1 MMKKMRKALCLLVLI
16 VTLFAFT
23 GCKKNEED
31 VGYKPALD
39 KEISG
44 VITVAGHYDNNEAL
58 EVEFNRFNEF
68 YPNVEL
74 KYTKLDNYNRVIAT
88 TLLGEEA
95 PDIYFAMPWMMDSDD
110 YSILFENAEDLS
122 AEDLKIDLSCIRD
135 GLLAKDKL
143 GKISI
148 VPIFTTT
155 YGMLVNENIFEK
167 ENIKVPTTYSELVD
181 ACNKLKAAGYANPI
195 MGYNK
200 NSPMLYSLF
209 FPHFCRSI
217 SGNEKAIEDLN
228 ALKPEAGEY
237 MRSSLNLIVDFMS
250 KGIVDLESCNE
261 IADDYNSVI
270 KRFFEGDVPMM
281 MSSSNTVSGT
291 KKREIQSE
299 AFQANPFKYSFRLVP
314 STETGS
320 YFLNTISIGF
330 SVNKNSKNL
339 SIVNEFMRFLVSTS
353 ELNAMA
359 QNKRMVTPCKDMKLD
374 EIYSALGEN
383 VDKIIYMYKLGL
395 ADAPDTQVRKA
406 GAQVTNG
413 TMTVDEAIAA
423 FGTFK

>member
-23 GCKKNEED
+23 GCKQNEED

-181 ACNKLKAAGYANPI
+181 ACKDINNVQLAN
-195 MGYNK
+195 
-200 NSPMLYSLF
+200 
-209 FPHFCRSI
+209 I
-217 SGNEKAIEDLN
+217 SFI
-228 ALKPEAGEY
+228 
-237 MRSSLNLIVDFMS
+237 
-250 KGIVDLESCNE
+250 
-261 IADDYNSVI
+261 
-270 KRFFEGDVPMM
+270 
-281 MSSSNTVSGT
+281 
-291 KKREIQSE
+291 
-299 AFQANPFKYSFRLVP
+299 
-314 STETGS
+314 
-320 YFLNTISIGF
+320 
-330 SVNKNSKNL
+330 
-339 SIVNEFMRFLVSTS
+339 
-353 ELNAMA
+353 
-359 QNKRMVTPCKDMKLD
+359 
-374 EIYSALGEN
+374 
-383 VDKIIYMYKLGL
+383 
-395 ADAPDTQVRKA
+395 
-406 GAQVTNG
+406 
-413 TMTVDEAIAA
+413 
-423 FGTFK
+423 